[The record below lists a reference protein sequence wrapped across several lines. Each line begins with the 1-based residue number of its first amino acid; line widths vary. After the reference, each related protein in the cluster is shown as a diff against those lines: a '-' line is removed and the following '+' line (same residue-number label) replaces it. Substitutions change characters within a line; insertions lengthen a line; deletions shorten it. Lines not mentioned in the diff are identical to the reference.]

1 MILIQKTGKGTVNYL
16 VNSENQFAKT
26 TEELKNFDKSMPSL
40 TELARMQREF
50 GHTRQDMI
58 SNFQQ
63 YMAKN
68 TDHHKASFGGG
79 LGEKF
84 GFEYSAKNFE
94 LLKKGFWPGTKD
106 DFERIYTKE
115 RIKNSITNKNLDL
128 YSRLNKYTTLKKEHK
143 ETERKNKKSKYDV
156 GLKLKESNGKLSL
169 ITQRPPKEVNGKT
182 KGQTQEGESLVF
194 GCPKGLSML
203 YAVADKGTQQIIN
216 KALDKAVEETM
227 KEYAL
232 KLLPATKDYQ
242 NKIDPSKTALLYAS
256 FDHIENRNVEPHK
269 HRHIEVSNFA
279 EFTFKDGTKK
289 ILAPDTNNVYT
300 DRKELTSIF
309 NTMLVSNLEKAG
321 IKTKQYEDK
330 NLGFSFQIVGI
341 EREKEEKLIN
351 RKDEIQK
358 YMEERKKKDKKDY
371 KTIDLAA
378 FDQAHIKEMEE
389 ARKATQKSKSA
400 DLNSES
406 LHSLIRKTTEKE
418 ITFEEITQAQMK
430 HKRTKIEFNE
440 ENIINMQKLE
450 IDGQV
455 SKQEIMAEIYNNLRF
470 AKTFDSIETLRN
482 EGTNIYEKMIKE
494 ELLVIKENGKITSSQ
509 IIENE
514 VFMLDNFQKLKQEDL
529 LNTNQL
535 NLKEVREFNDR
546 FKQVIPSG
554 MNKDQ
559 IKACDELTQDKR
571 LTVCIGSAGTGK
583 TTSYIKF
590 ANEFHT
596 ARGRKVFGLATQT
609 ITAIALAD
617 AGIKDCFNIDT
628 FLEQVKYGKL
638 DIKNASIIIDEAGM
652 VGTKHYRQLTDL
664 AETHNLRLVLVG
676 DDKQLAS
683 VSAGNAFSQVLAIKQ
698 DYSTIDINSRQKN
711 NVALEIAESFKV
723 KDVDKAI
730 NLLSKNDLL
739 HQAKTTKEV
748 NQKLVND
755 YMKDDSESKL
765 IIAATNEEV
774 NQLNDMIREK
784 LKEQRTLEGKKHYK
798 EQTIEVQQADNKVLR
813 SFSKNDEILFTKN
826 MTISKD
832 LKVLNG
838 ERGKIVSTRESV
850 FTIEL
855 ERLDK
860 NKKPVQIKIDTK
872 EHNHLNHA
880 YATTTHK
887 SQGKTVDSCF
897 VKAGALTSSN
907 AAYVNFSRHKH
918 KVALYIETSNLEAF
932 VKNSKMSQVK
942 ATTADDKNCQKIAN
956 EILEKRRVEQLI
968 IKQTE
973 KIKYQKPDIRKMQ
986 EKANRVKMENEKLLK
1001 EQQEKQRK
1009 EQQANLEKIESVKQT
1024 MKSIEQE
1031 TKAITQAQETKKP
1044 KGVDFAKQLLAECRE
1059 IEKNKQTLKQTGPRV
1074 KM

>member
-1 MILIQKTGKGTVNYL
+1 MILIQKTAKGTINYL

-58 SNFQQ
+58 SNFER

-94 LLKKGFWPGTKD
+94 LLKRGFWPGTKE

-128 YSRLNKYTTLKKEHK
+128 YSRLNKYTTLKKEQK
-143 ETERKNKKSKYDV
+143 ETERKNKKIKYDV

-203 YAVADKGTQQIIN
+203 YAVADKRTQQIIN

-232 KLLPATKDYQ
+232 KLLPSTKDYQ

-269 HRHIEVSNFA
+269 HRHIEVANFA

-289 ILAPDTNNVYT
+289 ILAPDTINVFT

-351 RKDEIQK
+351 RKDEIKK
-358 YMEERKKKDKKDY
+358 YMEERKQKDKKDY

-378 FDQAHIKEMEE
+378 FDQAHTREMEE

-406 LHSLIRKTTEKE
+406 LHSLIRETTEKE

-430 HKRTKIEFNE
+430 HKRTIIEFSE

-470 AKTFDSIETLRN
+470 TKTFDSIETLRN
-482 EGTNIYEKMIKE
+482 DGINIYEKMIKE
-494 ELLVIKENGKITSSQ
+494 KLLVVKDNGKITSKQ

-514 VFMLDNFQKLKQEDL
+514 VFMLENFQKLKQEDL

-546 FKQVIPSG
+546 FKQFNPKG
-554 MNKDQ
+554 MNEDQ
-559 IKACDELTQDKR
+559 IRACDELTKDKR

-583 TTSYIKF
+583 TATFSSY

-609 ITAIALAD
+609 ITAIALAE

-638 DIKNASIIIDEAGM
+638 DIKNASLIIDEAGM

-664 AETHNLRLVLVG
+664 AETHNLRLVLIG

-683 VSAGNAFSQVLAIKQ
+683 VSAGNAFSQVLSITQ
-698 DYSTIDINSRQKN
+698 DYSTIDINMRQKN
-711 NVALEIAESFKV
+711 NIALEVAESFKV
-723 KDVDKAI
+723 KNVDKAI
-730 NLLSKNDLL
+730 NLLSKNGLL
-739 HQAKTTKEV
+739 HKAETTKEV

-755 YMKDDSESKL
+755 YMKDGSESKL

-784 LKEQRTLEGKKHYK
+784 LKEQRTLEGKKLYK
-798 EQTIEVQQADNKVLR
+798 EQTIEVQQGDNKVLR
-813 SFSKNDEILFTKN
+813 NFSKDDEILFTKN

-986 EKANRVKMENEKLLK
+986 EKASRVKIKNEKLLK

-1009 EQQANLEKIESVKQT
+1009 EQQENLAKVESIKQT
-1024 MKSIEQE
+1024 MKSIELE
-1031 TKAITQAQETKKP
+1031 TQLITKHTKGLENAKNLSAELKAN
-1044 KGVDFAKQLLAECRE
+1044 AEK
-1059 IEKNKQTLKQTGPRV
+1059 EKVLKQSGPKFRI
-1074 KM
+1074 

>member
-1 MILIQKTGKGTVNYL
+1 MILIQKTTKGTINYL

-26 TEELKNFDKSMPSL
+26 TEELKNIDKSMPSL
-40 TELARMQREF
+40 TELARMQREL

-58 SNFQQ
+58 SNFER
-63 YMAKN
+63 YMSKN

-94 LLKKGFWPGTKD
+94 LLKKGFWPGTKE
-106 DFERIYTKE
+106 DFERIYKKE
-115 RIKNSITNKNLDL
+115 RGINSTANKNLDI
-128 YSRLNKYTTLKKEHK
+128 YSRFNKYTTIKKEQN
-143 ETERKNKKSKYDV
+143 EVERKNKKSKYDV
-156 GLKLKESNGKLSL
+156 GLKLKETNGKLSL

-232 KLLPATKDYQ
+232 KLLPSTKAYQ
-242 NKIDPSKTALLYAS
+242 DKIDPSKTALLYAS

-269 HRHIEVSNFA
+269 HRHVEISNFA

-300 DRKELTSIF
+300 DRKELTSLF

-341 EREKEEKLIN
+341 EREKEEKLIK

-358 YMEERKKKDKKDY
+358 YMQEKEKKEKKTY

-378 FDQAHIKEMEE
+378 FDMEHAKEMEK
-389 ARKATQKSKSA
+389 ARKATQKTKSD

-406 LHSLIRKTTEKE
+406 LHSLIRDTTEKE

-430 HKRTKIEFNE
+430 YKKSKVEFDE
-440 ENIINMQKLE
+440 EKIINMQKLE

-455 SKQEIMAEIYNNLRF
+455 KKTELIAEIYNQLRF
-470 AKTFDSIETLRN
+470 AKTFDSVESLRN
-482 EGTNIYEKMIKE
+482 EGQSIYESMIQRK
-494 ELLVIKENGKITSSQ
+494 LLVVKDDGKITSNQ

-514 VFMLDNFQKLKQEDL
+514 TLMIDNFQKLKQEDS

-535 NLKEVREFNDR
+535 SLIEVREFNDR
-546 FKQVIPSG
+546 FKQFSPKG
-554 MNKDQ
+554 MNDDQ
-559 IKACDELTQDKR
+559 VKACDELTKDKR
-571 LTVCIGSAGTGK
+571 LTVCIGSAGVGK

-596 ARGRKVFGLATQT
+596 ARDRKVIGLATQT
-609 ITAIALAD
+609 TTSKALD
-617 AGIKDCFNIDT
+617 EAGIKETFNIES
-628 FLEQVKYGKL
+628 FIRQAEKGKI
-638 DIKNASIIIDEAGM
+638 DIKNATLIIDEAGM

-683 VSAGNAFSQVLAIKQ
+683 VSAGNAFSQILSIAK
-698 DYSTIDINSRQKN
+698 DYSTIDINMRQKN
-711 NVALEIAESFKV
+711 NVALEVAESFKV
-723 KDVDKAI
+723 KNVEKAI
-730 NLLSKNDLL
+730 NTLTANELL
-739 HQAKTTKEV
+739 HQADTTKEV

-755 YMKDDSESKL
+755 YMKDDSESKI
-765 IIAATNEEV
+765 IIASTNEEV
-774 NQLNDMIREK
+774 NQLNDMVREK
-784 LKEQRTLEGKKHYK
+784 LKEQRTQEGKKLYK
-798 EQTIEVQQADNKVLR
+798 EQTIEIQQGDNKVLK
-813 SFSKNDEILFTKN
+813 SFSKDDEILFTKN

-832 LKVLNG
+832 LKLLNG
-838 ERGKIVSTRESV
+838 ERGKIVATRESV

-872 EHNHLNHA
+872 EHNHLNHS

-897 VKAGALTSSN
+897 VKGGALSSSN

-918 KVALYIETSNLEAF
+918 KVALYIEKPNLEAF
-932 VKNSKMSQVK
+932 IKNSKMSQVK
-942 ATTADDKNCQKIAN
+942 ATTADDKNCQVIAK
-956 EILEKRRVEQLI
+956 EILEQRRLEKAI
-968 IKQTE
+968 IE
-973 KIKYQKPDIRKMQ
+973 KTSSIKYQKPDIRQMQVKAQ
-986 EKANRVKMENEKLLK
+986 EKKKELEKQLK
-1001 EQQEKQRK
+1001 EQQEKEHK
-1009 EQQANLEKIESVKQT
+1009 KNLENVEQTKQRT
-1024 MKSIEQE
+1024 KPIQQELEQLG
-1031 TKAITQAQETKKP
+1031 KP
-1044 KGVDFAKQLLAECRE
+1044 KESSLDFARRLSAECKETAKAKERE
-1059 IEKNKQTLKQTGPRV
+1059 TLKQTGPRM
-1074 KM
+1074 KI